1 MTKRLPWRHRGST
14 LRRSSTSARK
24 RRRLRQRAAK
34 NTFRAY
40 AEPWAKA
47 QKWDRRTR
55 RGEEARLRNYVYPK
69 LGSPPLA
76 SIEESD
82 VRALALDIRD
92 TGKFRQ
98 AQKVLGLVTATLDDA
113 VLEKLITRNVAKDV
127 PRKLLRGGDRVKNF
141 AAIDSPVEFGHLLR
155 AIDGYG
161 GNVVTRYA
169 LQFSALTF
177 QRPGEVR
184 GARWE
189 EFENL
194 DDESTALWRIPAER
208 MKVRQQHLVAS

>member
-1 MTKRLPWRHRGST
+1 M
-14 LRRSSTSARK
+14 
-24 RRRLRQRAAK
+24 
-34 NTFRAY
+34 
-40 AEPWAKA
+40 
-47 QKWDRRTR
+47 
-55 RGEEARLRNYVYPK
+55 
-69 LGSPPLA
+69 A

-208 MKVRQQHLVAS
+208 MKVRQQHLVALAPKTVRLLRELREITGDGRFLFPCPTDPHKRMSENCIRLAIKAAKPATPTVVHATVQATA